1 VLFLFKEGI
10 IWDNMFNQVTFLK
23 CTCAWYLYM
32 CVLSQTS
39 QASTWYIYIYTH
51 MYMDSVAY
59 VNQLYLNN
67 IGKYVSLSY
76 MTVPYLVS
84 TYIYIH
90 CIIYLIRPCIHILI
104 YTCIYIYICVCV
116 RANVHGI

>member
-1 VLFLFKEGI
+1 MISVYVCFVTNITGI
-10 IWDNMFNQVTFLK
+10 NM
-23 CTCAWYLYM
+23 
-32 CVLSQTS
+32 
-39 QASTWYIYIYTH
+39 IYIYTY

-84 TYIYIH
+84 TYIYI
-90 CIIYLIRPCIHILI
+90 
-104 YTCIYIYICVCV
+104 YIALSI
-116 RANVHGI
+116 